1 MNILKKIFSLLIG
14 LSLAI
19 AVWGCDQ
26 INNIDSSTAQAD
38 NENQIVAVAQI
49 KGAPDSNLSGTV
61 TLIEKQSPDILP
73 TVEVQAE
80 INGLPPN
87 TKHGFHIHQTAE
99 CEPDFGAAGGHFDPG
114 PFGETNP
121 DANHPFHMGD
131 LPNLV
136 ANAEGKAI
144 LTHRTSRVTLS
155 SGPLNLF
162 DEDGSAF
169 IVHVDED
176 QGTTGVKGGAG
187 GGRLGCGIIEKQ
199 A

>member
-1 MNILKKIFSLLIG
+1 MGLLF
-14 LSLAI
+14 AI
-19 AVWGCDQ
+19 AVWGCER
-26 INNIDSSTAQAD
+26 INDAESSTAQAD
-38 NENQIVAVAQI
+38 NENQIVAVAEI
-49 KGAPDSNLSGTV
+49 KGAPDSQVSGTV
-61 TLIEKQSPDILP
+61 TLIENESSEILP

-87 TKHGFHIHQTAE
+87 TKHGFHIHQTAK

-136 ANAEGKAI
+136 ADAEGKAV

-176 QGTTGVKGGAG
+176 QGTTGLKGGAG
-187 GGRLGCGIIEKQ
+187 GGRLGCGIIEKK

>member
-1 MNILKKIFSLLIG
+1 MFSLLMG
-14 LSLAI
+14 LLFAI
-19 AVWGCDQ
+19 AVWGCER
-26 INNIDSSTAQAD
+26 INDAESSTAQAD
-38 NENQIVAVAQI
+38 NENQIVAVAEI
-49 KGAPDSNLSGTV
+49 KGAPDSQVSGTV
-61 TLIEKQSPDILP
+61 TLIENESSEILP

-87 TKHGFHIHQTAE
+87 TKHGFHIHQTAK

-136 ANAEGKAI
+136 ADAEGKAV

-176 QGTTGVKGGAG
+176 QGTTGLKGGAG
-187 GGRLGCGIIEKQ
+187 GGRLGCGIIEKK